1 MFTILV
7 IIHVIIC
14 ILLVCTVLLQQGKGA
29 EVGAVFGSSEAI
41 FGSTGP
47 TTFLSK
53 MTSALA
59 ILFMLTSLTLT
70 YLASHR
76 GAESVM
82 QDVSTVAPQEMPPK
96 VPAQAQPPTQQMPP
110 STAVPNQNTN
120 DHGSAPGATTQT
132 K

>member
-7 IIHVIIC
+7 IIHIIVC
-14 ILLVCTVLLQQGKGA
+14 FLLVCTVLLQQGKGA

-59 ILFMLTSLTLT
+59 ILFMLTSLSLT

-82 QDVSTVAPQEMPPK
+82 QDVTTVAPKEVPQVPPQGVPQPMPSGET
-96 VPAQAQPPTQQMPP
+96 PTTTGDNGQGGQ
-110 STAVPNQNTN
+110 
-120 DHGSAPGATTQT
+120 TTQ

>member
-7 IIHVIIC
+7 IIHVVIC
-14 ILLVCTVLLQQGKGA
+14 VLLVCTVLLQQGKGA
-29 EVGAVFGSSEAI
+29 EVGAVFGSSEAV
-41 FGSTGP
+41 FGSAGP

-82 QDVSTVAPQEMPPK
+82 QDVSTVTPIPTVPAEVPEQAPAAK
-96 VPAQAQPPTQQMPP
+96 VPAPAALP
-110 STAVPNQNTN
+110 AHTN
-120 DHGSAPGATTQT
+120 DGQGGAPEGGNTP
-132 K
+132 

>member
-7 IIHVIIC
+7 IIHVVIC
-14 ILLVCTVLLQQGKGA
+14 VLLVCTVLLQQGKGA
-29 EVGAVFGSSEAI
+29 EVGAVFGSSEAV
-41 FGSTGP
+41 FGSAGP

-82 QDVSTVAPQEMPPK
+82 QDVSTVEPKRSTVPAEAPEQAPAAK
-96 VPAQAQPPTQQMPP
+96 VPAPAALPTHTTDGQ
-110 STAVPNQNTN
+110 
-120 DHGSAPGATTQT
+120 GGAPEGGNAPQ
-132 K
+132 

>member
-7 IIHVIIC
+7 IIHVVIC
-14 ILLVCTVLLQQGKGA
+14 VLLVCTVLLQQGKGA
-29 EVGAVFGSSEAI
+29 EVGAVFGSSEAV
-41 FGSTGP
+41 FGSAGP

-70 YLASHR
+70 YLASNR

-82 QDVSTVAPQEMPPK
+82 QDVSTVAPKRTVSAEAPEQAPAAK
-96 VPAQAQPPTQQMPP
+96 VPAPAALP
-110 STAVPNQNTN
+110 AHTN
-120 DHGSAPGATTQT
+120 DGQGGAPEGGNAPQ
-132 K
+132 

>member
-1 MFTILV
+1 MFTVLV
-7 IIHVIIC
+7 IIHIIVC
-14 ILLVCTVLLQQGKGA
+14 FLLVCTVLLQQGKGA

-41 FGSTGP
+41 FGSAGP
-47 TTFLSK
+47 ATFLSK

-70 YLASHR
+70 YFASHR

-82 QDVSTVAPQEMPPK
+82 QDVTTVAPKE
-96 VPAQAQPPTQQMPP
+96 VPAVPPQEVPK
-110 STAVPNQNTN
+110 AVPSDQKGPETTGASGQS
-120 DHGSAPGATTQT
+120 DQGAP